1 MTSGASRRGQP
12 GGNQPARDGAEA
24 DGAEASGAGGRE
36 ERALELI
43 WRAVY
48 SPDGRHAEC
57 RKCGVRRTFHRVHAR
72 RAFAC
77 DRCGSHLYPA
87 SATPFAAS
95 PLPLSVWLETAAA
108 MLRSSGQVNAR
119 QLADTLNLSYQTAWR
134 MCRRIRA
141 SLSAD
146 GRSAQ
151 LLQEL
156 AGAWAG
162 KAPPTTGAAAS
173 LGRPEDRI
181 RAAACRVMAERGAS
195 AARIADIAA
204 AAGVSVGSVH
214 YYFHSKDEAL
224 LDALRWAGEQ
234 LHHSLQALRDADI
247 PPIEHVRRLLELS
260 VPTSQG
266 LHDEYILWL
275 EVWARVRNHPA
286 FLQESIT
293 MSRRW
298 YEAVRE
304 IFSRGAAAGLFHPVT
319 QLDEVCE
326 RYVAMAESLA
336 YRAALGYSDTTP
348 DRARRV
354 LARFTAEQL
363 RLAPEQLDRAPEHP
377 DMREVARRL
386 TCGQSDKQRPFPQ
399 VTAKCEHLS
408 RSRARSGPLG
418 RGAPR
423 EGRVTSPVSRCD
435 RRRFPRRGP
444 AHERRPTLVSSR
456 VLPAAGVSLMVCDRP
471 SVRLAVS
478 RGSTAK

>member
-1 MTSGASRRGQP
+1 MTSGASWRGQR
-12 GGNQPARDGAEA
+12 GSNRVTGDNGAVGEAR
-24 DGAEASGAGGRE
+24 SRE
-36 ERALELI
+36 EWAMEII
-43 WRAVY
+43 WRSVY
-48 SPDGRHAEC
+48 SPDGRSAEC
-57 RKCGVRRTFHRVHAR
+57 RKCRARRSFHRVHAR

-87 SATPFAAS
+87 SATPFASS
-95 PLPLSVWLETAAA
+95 PLPLSAWLEISAAVV
-108 MLRSSGQVNAR
+108 RSSGRVSAR
-119 QLADTLNLSYQTAWR
+119 QLADTLNMSYQTAWR
-134 MCRRIRA
+134 MCRKIQA

-146 GRSAQ
+146 DKSAQ
-151 LLQEL
+151 LLREL
-156 AGAWAG
+156 TDAWERQAPEAAGL
-162 KAPPTTGAAAS
+162 AAS

-181 RAAACRVMAERGAS
+181 RAAACRVMAERGAT

-247 PPIEHVRRLLELS
+247 SPIEHVRQLLELS

-293 MSRRW
+293 MSGRW

-304 IFSRGAAAGLFHPVT
+304 IFSRGTAAEFFHPVT
-319 QLDEVCE
+319 QIDEVCE

-348 DRARRV
+348 DRARQV

-363 RLAPEQLDRAPEHP
+363 RLSPEQLGCTAEHP
-377 DMREVARRL
+377 GMQGAAAKIDS
-386 TCGQSDKQRPFPQ
+386 G
-399 VTAKCEHLS
+399 TAH
-408 RSRARSGPLG
+408 A
-418 RGAPR
+418 
-423 EGRVTSPVSRCD
+423 
-435 RRRFPRRGP
+435 
-444 AHERRPTLVSSR
+444 
-456 VLPAAGVSLMVCDRP
+456 
-471 SVRLAVS
+471 
-478 RGSTAK
+478 

>member
-1 MTSGASRRGQP
+1 MTSGASRLGQRGGSQVT
-12 GGNQPARDGAEA
+12 RDDSA
-24 DGAEASGAGGRE
+24 ASDAPSRE
-36 ERALELI
+36 ECALELI
-43 WRAVY
+43 WRTVY
-48 SPDGRHAEC
+48 SPDGRSAEC
-57 RKCGVRRTFHRVHAR
+57 RKCGVRRSFHRVHAR

-108 MLRSSGQVNAR
+108 VVRSSGRVSTR
-119 QLADTLNLSYQTAWR
+119 QLADTLNVSCQTAWR
-134 MCRRIRA
+134 MRRRIQA
-141 SLSAD
+141 SLSD
-146 GRSAQ
+146 NGRPAQ
-151 LLQEL
+151 LLREL
-156 AGAWAG
+156 ADAWEGHAPQVAG
-162 KAPPTTGAAAS
+162 SAS

-195 AARIADIAA
+195 AARIADIAS

-224 LDALRWAGEQ
+224 LDALQWAGEQ

-260 VPTSQG
+260 VPTSQD

-304 IFSRGAAAGLFHPVT
+304 IFSRGTAAGLFHPVT

-348 DRARRV
+348 DRARHV

-363 RLAPEQLDRAPEHP
+363 RLAPEQLDRAPQHP
-377 DMREVARRL
+377 GID
-386 TCGQSDKQRPFPQ
+386 
-399 VTAKCEHLS
+399 
-408 RSRARSGPLG
+408 SRAAR
-418 RGAPR
+418 
-423 EGRVTSPVSRCD
+423 T
-435 RRRFPRRGP
+435 
-444 AHERRPTLVSSR
+444 
-456 VLPAAGVSLMVCDRP
+456 
-471 SVRLAVS
+471 
-478 RGSTAK
+478 

>member
-1 MTSGASRRGQP
+1 MTSGTSRHAQRSSNQAT
-12 GGNQPARDGAEA
+12 GGGAAAGEA
-24 DGAEASGAGGRE
+24 GSRE
-36 ERALELI
+36 ECALEII
-43 WRAVY
+43 WRAVC
-48 SPDGRHAEC
+48 SPDGRSAEC
-57 RKCGVRRTFHRVHAR
+57 RKCGVRRSFHRVHAR

-87 SATPFAAS
+87 SATAFAGS
-95 PLPLSVWLETAAA
+95 PLPLSAWLETVTAVVS
-108 MLRSSGQVNAR
+108 SSGRVSAR
-119 QLADTLNLSYQTAWR
+119 QLADTLNMNYQTAWR
-134 MCRRIRA
+134 MCRRIQA

-146 GRSAQ
+146 GKPAQ
-151 LLQEL
+151 LLREL
-156 AGAWAG
+156 ADAWTRQ
-162 KAPPTTGAAAS
+162 APQAARPAAS

-181 RAAACRVMAERGAS
+181 RAAACRVMAERGAT
-195 AARIADIAA
+195 ATRIADIAA

-247 PPIEHVRRLLELS
+247 TSIEHVRRLLELS

-286 FLQESIT
+286 FLQESVT

-304 IFSRGAAAGLFHPVT
+304 IFSRGTAAGLFHPVA

-348 DRARRV
+348 DRARQV

-363 RLAPEQLDRAPEHP
+363 RLAPEQLDRTPGHTG
-377 DMREVARRL
+377 M
-386 TCGQSDKQRPFPQ
+386 
-399 VTAKCEHLS
+399 
-408 RSRARSGPLG
+408 
-418 RGAPR
+418 
-423 EGRVTSPVSRCD
+423 
-435 RRRFPRRGP
+435 RGP
-444 AHERRPTLVSSR
+444 AAKIDSQ
-456 VLPAAGVSLMVCDRP
+456 
-471 SVRLAVS
+471 
-478 RGSTAK
+478 TART

>member
-1 MTSGASRRGQP
+1 MTSGASRHGQRGSDV
-12 GGNQPARDGAEA
+12 AHDDAAVSEA
-24 DGAEASGAGGRE
+24 GSQEQ
-36 ERALELI
+36 RALDLV
-43 WRAVY
+43 WRAVC
-48 SPDGRHAEC
+48 SPDGRSAEC
-57 RKCGVRRTFHRVHAR
+57 RKCGVRRSFHRVHSR

-87 SATPFAAS
+87 AATPFAAS
-95 PLPLSVWLETAAA
+95 PLPLSAWLETATAVVTSA
-108 MLRSSGQVNAR
+108 GRVSAR
-119 QLADTLNLSYQTAWR
+119 QLADTLGLSYQTAWR
-134 MCRRIRA
+134 MRRRIQA

-146 GRSAQ
+146 GTSAQ
-151 LLQEL
+151 LLREL
-156 AGAWAG
+156 ADTWARQ
-162 KAPPTTGAAAS
+162 APQAAGRATS

-181 RAAACRVMAERGAS
+181 RAAACRVMAERGAT
-195 AARIADIAA
+195 AARIADIAD

-234 LHHSLQALRDADI
+234 LHHTLQTLRDADI
-247 PPIEHVRRLLELS
+247 APIEHVRRLLELS

-304 IFSRGAAAGLFHPVT
+304 IFSRGTAAGLFRPVT
-319 QLDEVCE
+319 HLDEVCE

-348 DRARRV
+348 DRARQV

-363 RLAPEQLDRAPEHP
+363 RLAPGQLDCAP
-377 DMREVARRL
+377 
-386 TCGQSDKQRPFPQ
+386 
-399 VTAKCEHLS
+399 
-408 RSRARSGPLG
+408 
-418 RGAPR
+418 
-423 EGRVTSPVSRCD
+423 
-435 RRRFPRRGP
+435 
-444 AHERRPTLVSSR
+444 
-456 VLPAAGVSLMVCDRP
+456 
-471 SVRLAVS
+471 
-478 RGSTAK
+478 